1 MMIFDVL
8 PDRIR
13 EERRRCG
20 YTQETLGKE
29 FSVSRSLVSA
39 WEQGTVS
46 PTVKQ
51 LVQMTELFHV
61 SADHLIGTEKERS
74 ISTEGLLDESH
85 EALAQIA
92 RCMELENKRGKRGN
106 M

>member
-1 MMIFDVL
+1 MMILDVF

-13 EERRRCG
+13 EIRQRCG

-29 FSVSRSLVSA
+29 LSVSRSLVSA

-51 LVQMTELFHV
+51 LIHMTELFHV
-61 SADHLIGTEKERS
+61 SADHLIGTEKKRS
-74 ISTEGLLDESH
+74 IITEGLLDESH

-92 RCMELENKRGKRGN
+92 HCMELENKRGSQGN